1 MSAELEVPA
10 LVDAPGG
17 LRLSGS
23 RCGQCGVVTFPRR
36 QWCPRCACSLSP
48 VALSRTGTLW
58 TWTVQHLR
66 PKSPPYLV
74 ANSEMDFEPF
84 VVGYVELPDGV
95 RVETRLEIDRRE
107 SIKIGMQVELV
118 TDGESFAF
126 APVPAR
132 GSD

>member
-1 MSAELEVPA
+1 M
-10 LVDAPGG
+10 
-17 LRLSGS
+17 
-23 RCGQCGVVTFPRR
+23 
-36 QWCPRCACSLSP
+36 
-48 VALSRTGTLW
+48 
-58 TWTVQHLR
+58 QHLR